1 MPPET
6 TIELI
11 IDAPLYVIKKA
22 CSREEQTEDLIKRLV
37 EQDYGGCKWLTDMAI
52 QWFPAE

>member
-1 MPPET
+1 MFVFDKGKKNNAPEP

-22 CSREEQTEDLIKRLV
+22 CSREEQTQDLIKRLV
-37 EQDYGGCKWLTDMAI
+37 E
-52 QWFPAE
+52 